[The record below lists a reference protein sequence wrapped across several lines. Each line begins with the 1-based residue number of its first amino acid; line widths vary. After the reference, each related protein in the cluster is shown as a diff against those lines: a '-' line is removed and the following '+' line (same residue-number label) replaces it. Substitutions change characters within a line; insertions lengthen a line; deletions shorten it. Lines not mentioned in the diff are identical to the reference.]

1 MGQGACRLYV
11 IDTLDE
17 TAKPVSPESIWSGG
31 IRSFAV
37 SPDGRFVAGMN
48 AQETIVLYPLDGTA
62 AIPVVG
68 VEKGEIPIQFS
79 ADGASL
85 FVYRP
90 VALPARV
97 HRVQL
102 ATGQREVWRE
112 LTAADPA
119 GVYKIAPIAIA
130 PDGNAYAY
138 TALRVLSELYLTEGV
153 R

>member
-1 MGQGACRLYV
+1 M
-11 IDTLDE
+11 
-17 TAKPVSPESIWSGG
+17 
-31 IRSFAV
+31 
-37 SPDGRFVAGMN
+37 
-48 AQETIVLYPLDGTA
+48 LDGTA
-62 AIPVVG
+62 PVNLNG

-90 VALPARV
+90 TALPARV
-97 HRVQL
+97 HRVTL

-119 GVYKIAPIAIA
+119 GVYKISPVMIT

-138 TALRVLSELYLTEGV
+138 TAMRVHSELYLTEGV